1 MMMNL
6 FLAFCIMLTVV
17 CILEIV
23 VASGSPDLIASRI
36 YGRSSQALNEEES
49 ERKLLDGHPAPA
61 SPAKEKI
68 PAIL

>member
-1 MMMNL
+1 MNL
-6 FLAFCIMLTVV
+6 FLLLSF
-17 CILEIV
+17 
-23 VASGSPDLIASRI
+23 
-36 YGRSSQALNEEES
+36 QNEEES